1 MPVKKIRL
9 FPLFVA
15 ASTVAVMSACE
26 SSTDVPLLNDATI
39 TADVAA
45 SAGDAIALS
54 VTNMVTNETA
64 ATLSNIE
71 ALPTSN
77 VVDNTLTYS
86 RTRTCLDVN
95 GAVVVAC
102 TPLTSVRKIATR
114 VTMDGTRSGSSPDA
128 TKSWTGAVHRVSNDT
143 VTRVFTGSTET
154 SRIHADVATGNDT
167 TTFTE
172 GTFSRK
178 VIEAGLDS
186 VKQVTW
192 NVPRSTNP
200 WPISGS
206 IKRVATVKVTV
217 TKGDRTET
225 RDVVRT
231 ITVTFPPDAQ
241 GNVVMTINGKTCNL
255 NLVTHAVTAC
265 T

>member
-1 MPVKKIRL
+1 MKKHPL
-9 FPLFVA
+9 FPLLAA
-15 ASTVAVMSACE
+15 ASMAATLSACE
-26 SSTDVPLLNDATI
+26 SSTDVALLNDAII

-54 VTNMVTNETA
+54 ITNMVANEAA
-64 ATLSNIE
+64 ATLSNLE
-71 ALPTSN
+71 AGPTAN
-77 VVDNTLTYS
+77 LNDNALAYT
-86 RTRTCLDVN
+86 RTRTCLDAN
-95 GAVVVAC
+95 GVVVAGC
-102 TPLTSVRKIATR
+102 TPMTSVRKIATS
-114 VTMDGTRSGSSPDA
+114 VTMDGTRSGSSADGA
-128 TKSWTGAVHRVSNDT
+128 KSWTGAVHRVSKDT

-154 SRIHADVATGNDT
+154 SRVHADVTTGNDT

-178 VIEAGLDS
+178 VIEAALDS

-200 WPISGS
+200 WPVSGS
-206 IKRVATVKVTV
+206 IKRVANVKVTV

-265 T
+265 QA

>member
-1 MPVKKIRL
+1 MKRNRL

-15 ASTVAVMSACE
+15 ASAAAILSACE
-26 SSTDVPLLNDATI
+26 SSTDVALMNDATI

-54 VTNMVTNETA
+54 VANMVANETA
-64 ATLSNIE
+64 AALSNLE
-71 ALPTSN
+71 AAPTAN
-77 VVDNTLTYS
+77 LNDNALSYT

-95 GAVVVAC
+95 GAVVAGC
-102 TPLTSVRKIATR
+102 SPMASVRKIATH
-114 VTMDGTRSGSSPDA
+114 VVMNGTRSGASADD
-128 TKSWTGAVHRVSNDT
+128 TKSWTGAVHRVSDDT
-143 VTRVFTGSTET
+143 VTRVFTGTTET
-154 SRIHADVATGNDT
+154 SRVHADVSTGNDT

-178 VIEAGLDS
+178 VVEAVLDS

-192 NVPRSTNP
+192 TVPRSTNP
-200 WPISGS
+200 WPVSGS
-206 IKRVATVKVTV
+206 IKRTATVKVTV

-255 NLVTHAVTAC
+255 NLTTHAVTAC
-265 T
+265 QA